1 MHARRRRATDTPLGG
16 TFFHVDQG
24 LCGPVARVW
33 LLSNK
38 THRTMRTHT
47 LLIALLSTSLQAQT
61 THTLVATDFQFT
73 PDLLTI
79 EVGDSINL
87 FLGAGHSFTQVSATT
102 WNLGQGYPTLG
113 LDIGVFP
120 QATEH
125 MLAPQTPD
133 TLYYVC
139 VPHVN
144 MGMKGRIVILPSTIG
159 MDESALSNAPLYPNP
174 VVDRLRIPGAIA
186 FRARLYDPMGRMALD
201 APVRGGFVDV
211 RGIASGQYLVHVLN
225 AQGGLLQREV
235 VLVLE

>member
-1 MHARRRRATDTPLGG
+1 MQRNS
-16 TFFHVDQG
+16 
-24 LCGPVARVW
+24 W
-33 LLSNK
+33 
-38 THRTMRTHT
+38 TMRNHT
-47 LLIALLSTSLQAQT
+47 LLLALLSTSLQAQT
-61 THTLVATDFQFT
+61 THTLVASDFHFT
-73 PDLLTI
+73 PALLTI
-79 EVGDSINL
+79 QSGDSVHL

-102 WNLGQGYPTLG
+102 WNLDQGYPTLG

-159 MDESALSNAPLYPNP
+159 MDEDTRTNTPLYPNP
-174 VVDRLRIPGAIA
+174 VADQLRIPGANA
-186 FRARLYDPMGRMALD
+186 FRVRLYDPLGRIALD
-201 APVRGGFVDV
+201 APIRGGFVDV
-211 RGIASGQYLVHVLN
+211 QGVGAGQYLVHVLS

-235 VLVLE
+235 VLVFDRTGRNATR